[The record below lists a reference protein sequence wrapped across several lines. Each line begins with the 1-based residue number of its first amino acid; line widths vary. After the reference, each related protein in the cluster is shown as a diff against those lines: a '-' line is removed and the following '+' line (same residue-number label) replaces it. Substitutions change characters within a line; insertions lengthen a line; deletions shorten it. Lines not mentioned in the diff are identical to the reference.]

1 MMYFKIYEVF
11 QIDYPEKIRRK
22 VSFFVDVSSE
32 IFHTGWFFYWSALK
46 MTVPEPQEI
55 LTLRT
60 FLMGFTM

>member
-32 IFHTGWFFYWSALK
+32 IFHTGWFLDALASLDFK
-46 MTVPEPQEI
+46 
-55 LTLRT
+55 L
-60 FLMGFTM
+60 